1 MSGGGKFE
9 LPLPGKK
16 RTTGFS
22 MKKYQTS
29 GSKPGKPAA
38 FTLIELLVVI
48 AIIAILAA
56 LLLPALAK
64 AKERGKRV
72 VCLANLKQIGE
83 AALVYAS
90 DYGDYVPPAG
100 RNLYP
105 VQIDSTDPSFAVW
118 KQLQAPIDQTNGPSV
133 WDCPDRPG
141 FPKWAGTQVVIGYQ
155 YYGGITNWYNTIDSG
170 PSASPVKTT
179 LSKPGWC
186 LAADLLAQPLPGLWN
201 YPGTDND
208 TTPSGWSYLPAHRGS
223 GMFPIGGNE
232 VFIDGH
238 AEWLKTG
245 HTSSTPWRDYH
256 TWGDPTSGGTPRLLF
271 IYQDDVGPYWGPRVG
286 ALEIAGVTTAGASW

>member
-1 MSGGGKFE
+1 MKIE
-9 LPLPGKK
+9 AV
-16 RTTGFS
+16 
-22 MKKYQTS
+22 MKKYRPMAAR
-29 GSKPGKPAA
+29 PGRPAA

-56 LLLPALAK
+56 LLLPALSK
-64 AKERGKRV
+64 AKERGKRT
-72 VCLANLKQIGE
+72 VCLAHLKQIGM
-83 AALVYAS
+83 AGIIYAT

-100 RNLYP
+100 KNLYP

-118 KQLQAPIDQTNGPSV
+118 RTLQVPIDQTNGPSV
-133 WDCPDRPG
+133 WDCPNRPG

-155 YYGGITNWYNTIDSG
+155 YYGGITNWINEAGDE

-186 LAADLLAQPLPGLWN
+186 LAADLVAQPTGNLWN
-201 YPGTDND
+201 YPGTDSD
-208 TTPSGWSYLPAHRGS
+208 TAASGWSYLPAHKGD
-223 GMFPIGGNE
+223 GMYPVGGNE

-245 HTSSTPWRDYH
+245 GLSSTPWRDYH
-256 TWGDPTSGGTPRLLF
+256 SWADPSTGGGTRR
-271 IYQDDVGPYWGPRVG
+271 IYMYEEDVGPYWQPRLA
-286 ALEIAGVTTAGASW
+286 ALLIAGVTSPGQHW